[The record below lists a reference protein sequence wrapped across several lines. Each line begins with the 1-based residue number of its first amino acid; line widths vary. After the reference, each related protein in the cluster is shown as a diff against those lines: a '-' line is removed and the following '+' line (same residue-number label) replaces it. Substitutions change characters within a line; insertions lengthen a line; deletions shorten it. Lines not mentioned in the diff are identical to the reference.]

1 MQSFLRFYV
10 LNVTVAC
17 PDYPAARKAR
27 AMLLS
32 IGLVYNLAAVVL
44 PCAVCVVVLLL
55 MRLGMM
61 RADAVSAETARP
73 QIT

>member
-1 MQSFLRFYV
+1 V

-17 PDYPAARKAR
+17 PDYPAAREAR

-32 IGLVYNLAAVVL
+32 VGLVYSLPVVL
-44 PCAVCVVVLLL
+44 LPFAVCVVAVLLL

-61 RADAVSAETARP
+61 RADDVSAETARP

>member
-1 MQSFLRFYV
+1 
-10 LNVTVAC
+10 
-17 PDYPAARKAR
+17 
-27 AMLLS
+27 MLLS
-32 IGLVYNLAAVVL
+32 VGLVYSLPVAMLPFAMGVV
-44 PCAVCVVVLLL
+44 AVLLL